1 MACTFP
7 IERETAVWP
16 PPAPLR
22 ELLLDADPDERRIA
36 DHLAHGELY
45 VAKNC
50 GTAAG
55 VIVIR
60 QTGEH
65 TWEIMNCSVAP
76 EYRRQ
81 RCGTALVWHA
91 LDIIRNK
98 GGRYAEVG
106 TSDASPGPM
115 ALYESCGFQV
125 YGVINNH
132 FTDNYPEPVWD
143 NGVQCIDMI
152 RMRADLS
159 LRKKERIM
167 LLRKHKPR

>member
-16 PPAPLR
+16 PPASFR

-60 QTGEH
+60 QTREH

-81 RCGTALVWHA
+81 HCGTALVRHA

-115 ALYESCGFQV
+115 ALYES
-125 YGVINNH
+125 
-132 FTDNYPEPVWD
+132 WD
-143 NGVQCIDMI
+143 SRFLALSTTTSRTTI
-152 RMRADLS
+152 RNPSGTMACNVLT
-159 LRKKERIM
+159 
-167 LLRKHKPR
+167 

>member
-16 PPAPLR
+16 PPASFR

-60 QTGEH
+60 QTREH

-81 RCGTALVWHA
+81 HCGTALVRHA
-91 LDIIRNK
+91 LDINRNK
-98 GGRYAEVG
+98 GGRN
-106 TSDASPGPM
+106 P
-115 ALYESCGFQV
+115 
-125 YGVINNH
+125 
-132 FTDNYPEPVWD
+132 
-143 NGVQCIDMI
+143 
-152 RMRADLS
+152 
-159 LRKKERIM
+159 
-167 LLRKHKPR
+167 